1 MSEQHTGAQPART
14 ALSADDPQ
22 EIGGYRLHARLG
34 SGGMGVVYL
43 AHTPGGRPIALKA
56 VRREL
61 ASDPEFRRRFAQE
74 VASARRI
81 HGLFTAQ
88 VIDSGVEDPTPWLAT
103 AYVSGPSLHEVVR
116 RHGPL
121 PARTV
126 LLLLAGIAEALQA
139 IHGAGVVHRDL
150 KPANV
155 LLAGD
160 GPRVIDFGIARA
172 ADAAALTGTGL
183 RIGTAAFM
191 APEQALGHPATPATD
206 VFALGTLAAYV
217 ACGIAPFG
225 NGPES
230 SALYRVVHEHPDLTG
245 VPHELYGLV
254 SWCLAK
260 QPGDRPQP
268 AEVIASVRAHPLVCG
283 HPEFT
288 DGWLPRPVREELGGG
303 VGGGSGGVAGGTG
316 AGAVGDAGSVGG
328 DAAWPAPAP
337 FQATRTATAHPG
349 PAGVAPHSPGTAFP
363 GPRTDSGARPDG
375 QALAPASASVPAPA
389 SASAAPPVHA
399 PMSGPVPGPGPGPA
413 HGRPARGRRL
423 PLLPILVVA
432 GTLLAAGAVYY
443 LDDPAGET
451 PGPAPRATASAS
463 ASPSGSP
470 SGSASATPPPGSAP
484 PDPAAAYRPGYAKAE
499 LTAPDSGYEFDLKAG
514 KVAPAETAAWYLAR
528 DGQALVPSEDSDSFV
543 SGTGEL
549 TVAACLRGIET
560 RPAAGLPLT
569 ALAKARP
576 FCVRSPDRSEVAI
589 VRLVE
594 APDDESVTILVDQ
607 YRRG

>member
-1 MSEQHTGAQPART
+1 MSEQHSGAQPART
-14 ALSADDPQ
+14 ALSAEDPR

-74 VASARRI
+74 VASTRRI

-121 PARTV
+121 PTRTV

-155 LLAGD
+155 LLAQD

-191 APEQALGHPATPATD
+191 APEQALGHAATPATD

-230 SALYRVVHEHPDLTG
+230 SALYRVVHEHPDLSR

-260 QPGDRPQP
+260 QPEDRPQP

-283 HPEFT
+283 RPEFT
-288 DGWLPRPVREELGGG
+288 DGWLPRPVRE
-303 VGGGSGGVAGGTG
+303 S
-316 AGAVGDAGSVGG
+316 S
-328 DAAWPAPAP
+328 
-337 FQATRTATAHPG
+337 
-349 PAGVAPHSPGTAFP
+349 
-363 GPRTDSGARPDG
+363 
-375 QALAPASASVPAPA
+375 
-389 SASAAPPVHA
+389 
-399 PMSGPVPGPGPGPA
+399 
-413 HGRPARGRRL
+413 
-423 PLLPILVVA
+423 
-432 GTLLAAGAVYY
+432 AAGAT
-443 LDDPAGET
+443 P
-451 PGPAPRATASAS
+451 PGPPLRRSRPPGPPPRHRARRAPPRPPPERASPERATPDRASRGRP
-463 ASPSGSP
+463 SPGRTRVPEVPEPGPTDLHRHPSRQRRPSP
-470 SGSASATPPPGSAP
+470 GR
-484 PDPAAAYRPGYAKAE
+484 AAAR
-499 LTAPDSGYEFDLKAG
+499 
-514 KVAPAETAAWYLAR
+514 R
-528 DGQALVPSEDSDSFV
+528 
-543 SGTGEL
+543 
-549 TVAACLRGIET
+549 
-560 RPAAGLPLT
+560 AAGGGFRCS
-569 ALAKARP
+569 RP
-576 FCVRSPDRSEVAI
+576 SS
-589 VRLVE
+589 
-594 APDDESVTILVDQ
+594 
-607 YRRG
+607 